1 MPMVPMPGG
10 GDDADSS
17 GGFSIHSLSRMAKIE
32 KASRV
37 VVAAAIISNQM
48 ATLEELTR
56 AWNQGLKFVLK
67 VDISLMFTIR
77 FIFQKHHS
85 IFLRSSNFH

>member
-17 GGFSIHSLSRMAKIE
+17 GGFSIHSLSKMANIQ

-48 ATLEELTR
+48 ATLEELSK
-56 AWNQGLKFVLK
+56 AWNQGLEFMFFNRKFDMFRYKMIKKQFLLK
-67 VDISLMFTIR
+67 NLTSL
-77 FIFQKHHS
+77 
-85 IFLRSSNFH
+85 FL

>member
-17 GGFSIHSLSRMAKIE
+17 GGFSIHSLSKMANIQ
-32 KASRV
+32 KASRD

-48 ATLEELTR
+48 ATLEELSK
-56 AWNQGLKFVLK
+56 AWNQGLEFMFFNRKFDMLRYKMIKNQFSLK
-67 VDISLMFTIR
+67 NLTSLY
-77 FIFQKHHS
+77 
-85 IFLRSSNFH
+85 L

>member
-17 GGFSIHSLSRMAKIE
+17 GGFSIHSLSKMANIQ

-48 ATLEELTR
+48 ATLEELSK
-56 AWNQGLKFVLK
+56 AWNQGLEFMFFKRKFDMFRYKMIKKQFLLK
-67 VDISLMFTIR
+67 NLTSL
-77 FIFQKHHS
+77 
-85 IFLRSSNFH
+85 FL

>member
-10 GDDADSS
+10 GDDADLS
-17 GGFSIHSLSRMAKIE
+17 GGFSIHSLSKMANIQ

-48 ATLEELTR
+48 ATLEELSK
-56 AWNQGLKFVLK
+56 AWNQGLEFMFFKPKYFVMK
-67 VDISLMFTIR
+67 WSKI
-77 FIFQKHHS
+77 
-85 IFLRSSNFH
+85 NFH